1 VPVGFAKTY
10 LWSVIPPNVRGP
22 YISVIV
28 PAYNRKKYILGA
40 VKSALSQDFPR
51 DLYEVIVVKNFR
63 DEVIDRRLE
72 EWGVVN
78 LYSDQRG
85 LGAKVYEALQV
96 ARGEV
101 ISFLEDDDEFLPG
114 KLQRVYSFFKA
125 KSTLDFYRN
134 REIFID
140 EAGNLIS
147 TREYP
152 KSCPSYVTDAEKWR
166 YLRVI
171 ESHSIK
177 GNSYI
182 SIRRDVVLHK
192 AEVLKQ
198 LSYAVD
204 AYNVASGVL
213 YGRDLLFDMSD
224 AAILTAYRSHTDQVL
239 FLPTGL
245 RGLTFQTYAW
255 RIAERNLHYLRE
267 YSVLLS
273 MARGTPY
280 EYIFKSLQARSRL
293 AYYLYSTA
301 SFHRVP
307 SDLLP
312 NAGDYLALLRFAPDC
327 REAKCILKVYAF
339 MAACALPGP
348 MRRLAAF
355 YDFTSNYRA

>member
-114 KLQRVYSFFKA
+114 KLQRVYSLFEA

-140 EAGNLIS
+140 GAGNRLGI
-147 TREYP
+147 REYP
-152 KSCPSYVTDAEKWR
+152 KSCEGYLPEAEKWK
-166 YLRVI
+166 YLKAI
-171 ESHSIK
+171 ESCSLR
-177 GNSYI
+177 GNSYM
-182 SIRRDVVLHK
+182 SIRRDVLLHRVD
-192 AEVLKQ
+192 VLKG
-198 LSYAVD
+198 LTPAVD
-204 AYNVASGVL
+204 AYNLASAII
-213 YGRDLLFDMSD
+213 YGRDLLFDR
-224 AAILTAYRSHTDQVL
+224 AVLTAYRIHPNQIMTNLAVS
-239 FLPTGL
+239 
-245 RGLTFQTYAW
+245 RSLTFSAYA
-255 RIAERNLHYLRE
+255 RKMAERELGFFRDQF
-267 YSVLLS
+267 LLLD
-273 MARGTPY
+273 MVRGTRY
-280 EYIFKSLQARSRL
+280 ETFIRSILARSRL
-293 AYYLYSTA
+293 GFYLYRSALSST
-301 SFHRVP
+301 VP
-307 SDLLP
+307 PDLLP

-327 REAKCILKVYAF
+327 REVKCILRVYAF
-339 MAACALPGP
+339 MVACALPGP